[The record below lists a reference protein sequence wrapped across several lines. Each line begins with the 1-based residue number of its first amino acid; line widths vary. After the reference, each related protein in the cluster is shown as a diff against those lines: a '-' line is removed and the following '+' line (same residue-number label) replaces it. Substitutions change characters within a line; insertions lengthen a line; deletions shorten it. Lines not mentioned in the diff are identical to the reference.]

1 MRQVS
6 TDHGLRDKA
15 LLCANSYFAYMTR
28 LIAAQLTV
36 RPANTVKTVQ
46 DVARPPKADPKEKVT
61 RPDQRCILDV
71 QVSAL

>member
-1 MRQVS
+1 
-6 TDHGLRDKA
+6 
-15 LLCANSYFAYMTR
+15 MTR

-46 DVARPPKADPKEKVT
+46 DVARPPKADPKEKAT